1 MSYTIRCPICGYD
14 FGIPIEDPY
23 ADPAECPACIEA
35 ELAAEAEMEERA
47 EQDIPVHHQLEEM
60 GDY

>member
-1 MSYTIRCPICGYD
+1 MSDTIRCPVCGYD
-14 FGIPIEDPY
+14 FGISVEDPY

-35 ELAAEAEMEERA
+35 EMAAEAEMEERA
-47 EQDIPVHHQLEEM
+47 ESSLPYPEQLDAM

>member
-1 MSYTIRCPICGYD
+1 MSDTIRCPVCGYD
-14 FGIPIEDPY
+14 YGISVEDPY

-35 ELAAEAEMEERA
+35 EMEAEDEAKAERSLPYP
-47 EQDIPVHHQLEEM
+47 EQLEAM